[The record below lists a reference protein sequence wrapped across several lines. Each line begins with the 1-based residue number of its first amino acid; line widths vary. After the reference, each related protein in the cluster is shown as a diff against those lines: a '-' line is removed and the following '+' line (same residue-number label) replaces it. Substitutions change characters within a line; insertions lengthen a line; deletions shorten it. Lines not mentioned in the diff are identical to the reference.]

1 MPMPTHTP
9 APIAP
14 KRVLVVGT
22 IESAT
27 QAAETL
33 FRHAPA
39 SEPVGIVL
47 VGEPVEPEMLIG
59 LPVFGTGTPLE
70 RTIREH
76 RIDAALV
83 CLGAGSDATPILGL
97 LSRAGIPVRTM
108 PTIGDALLGLSDP
121 APQEP
126 GLVNLASMDLPRLV
140 GRKPRPID
148 ESLAKRIITGR
159 RVLITGAG
167 GSIGSEMVRQV
178 AALNPGAVCL
188 MERSENALFEI
199 DRETAR
205 TWPGVERRS
214 ILHDVVDAPATLRIV
229 RDWRPDVIFHAAAHK
244 HVPMMEDHPAHA
256 VDNNLFGTISIAN
269 AAVEAGVGR
278 FVMISTDKAVNP
290 SSVMGATKRLAEQ
303 YVRSLGTNQR
313 ATRLSMVR
321 FGNVLGSSGSVLQI
335 WAKQIDSGGPVTV
348 TDPRMTRY
356 FMTIPEAAALVI
368 ESAALN
374 ESESGGA
381 DVFVLDMGEPVR
393 ILELAQRFI
402 AACGL
407 TPTGEPVVAVGVTSA
422 EAGRRLRERKP
433 DGRMPIL
440 ITGARPG
447 EKRHEE
453 LAHQREQLRPTRAHG
468 VLAWAGESVVAQDVR
483 DMVADLASVR
493 AESDQWRAIQA
504 IRRWTPTLPGVESR
518 VRARTNIAGVA

>member
-1 MPMPTHTP
+1 
-9 APIAP
+9 
-14 KRVLVVGT
+14 VLVVGT
-22 IESAT
+22 LDSAT
-27 QAAETL
+27 EGAQAL
-33 FRHAPA
+33 LKHARR
-39 SEPVGIVL
+39 SEPIGVALLDGGVA
-47 VGEPVEPEMLIG
+47 PVSLLG
-59 LPVFGTGTPLE
+59 LPVFDLDPENEASLK

-76 RIDAALV
+76 AIDGALL
-83 CLGAGSDATPILGL
+83 CQGSEAIPPALLGALQRT
-97 LSRAGIPVRTM
+97 GIVIRTM
-108 PTIGDALLGLSDP
+108 PTIEQTLRGEGEQPRQGP
-121 APQEP
+121 AR
-126 GLVNLASMDLPRLV
+126 VNLQSIDLPRLV

-148 ESLAKRIITGR
+148 GSLARRIIRGQ

-167 GSIGSEMVRQV
+167 GSIGSELVRQA
-178 AALNPGAVCL
+178 AALGPAGLCL

-205 TWPGVERRS
+205 SWPCVERRAL
-214 ILHDVVDAPATLRIV
+214 LHDVVDAQATRRIV
-229 RDWRPDVIFHAAAHK
+229 QEWRPDVIFHAAAHK

-256 VDNNLFGTISIAN
+256 VDNNLFGTLSIAE
-269 AAVEAGVGR
+269 AAVDARVGR

-290 SSVMGATKRLAEQ
+290 SSVMGATKRLAERC
-303 YVRSLGTNQR
+303 VRSLAAQR
-313 ATRLSMVR
+313 HSTRLSMVR

-368 ESAALN
+368 ESAALTET
-374 ESESGGA
+374 ESAGA

-393 ILELAQRFI
+393 ILELAERFI
-402 AACGL
+402 EACGL

-422 EAGRRLRERKP
+422 EAGRRLRERRE
-433 DGRMPIL
+433 GARMPIL

-453 LAHQREQLRPTRAHG
+453 LAHQLEELRPTRARG
-468 VLAWAGESVVAQDVR
+468 VLAWAGEKVEAEDVR
-483 DMVADLASVR
+483 EMIADLGSVR
-493 AESDQWRAIQA
+493 AESDPMRAIEA
-504 IRRWTPTLPGVESR
+504 IRRWTPTLPGIKSR